1 MDLRS
6 YCDNVEIELA
16 GWKAKI
22 YDVIRKTDKL
32 PTGDKEK
39 VVPMIQDLHIIM
51 EELTSRID
59 SLEKECPTE
68 WDPHRTEIEGKM
80 SQLRDNWKL
89 AWDAMSGADI
99 GG

>member
-39 VVPMIQDLHIIM
+39 VVPMIQDLHMIV
-51 EELTSRID
+51 EELSDRIGK
-59 SLEKECPTE
+59 LEKECPTE
-68 WDPHRTEIEGKM
+68 WDPHRTEIEGTM
-80 SQLRDNWKL
+80 SQMRDRWES
-89 AWDAMSGADI
+89 AWEQMSGADI